1 MKNIEILLYKIKEL
15 CGEQGYTD
23 GTNKFFA
30 YELNVSEKT
39 ISRMVK
45 LLKEAGQIIT
55 ERVDNRRRITLVGE
69 NTEKCRDIQKIDI
82 DEEIR
87 NLQDAPEWKIAT
99 LMEFLENEC
108 KEKGVE
114 SDINSILMVRFVRV
128 FKFKSVLKALEHYL
142 EISTGDI
149 LEKDFKRYLDE
160 KYINI
165 PDVKKIREVIKSEFS
180 MW

>member
-55 ERVDNRRRITLVGE
+55 ERVDNRRRITLVGVDINE
-69 NTEKCRDIQKIDI
+69 NQDIKERCRDIQKIDI

-87 NLQDAPEWKIAT
+87 NLQDVPEWQIST
-99 LMEFLENEC
+99 LMEFLKGEC
-108 KEKGVE
+108 EEKGFD
-114 SDINSILMVRFVRV
+114 SNINSILMIRFVRI
-128 FKFKSVLKALEHYL
+128 FKFKPVLKALEEYL
-142 EISTGDI
+142 EINTAGSIT
-149 LEKDFKRYLDE
+149 EKGFKGYLA
-160 KYINI
+160 
-165 PDVKKIREVIKSEFS
+165 RLS
-180 MW
+180 